1 MERETIQ
8 AVRDATSIRELVNE
22 HTQLQGAGEQLKGV
36 CPIHDD
42 NDPSLY
48 VHPGKNIWY
57 CHGCHKGGDAIQFV
71 MDARKLSFLEAVDF
85 LAERAGVAV
94 ELNKERFAALA
105 TSSGEHIFFGKN
117 LWTNEKPELE
127 HKRKMAIAYL
137 ESRKVT
143 PETAQLF
150 ELGMTNY
157 GHISF
162 PFMNE
167 AGNVTGHAYRPA
179 TDNQDDWDNRPKY
192 YNDRNGVAF
201 NKSQSLFGVLH
212 PNCTDNVVHLV
223 EGYFD
228 AIAMWMAGSHA
239 YAIGG
244 TALTPE
250 QAKKIARK
258 WPQVV
263 LYFDGDNAGHE
274 ATLRAIPILYK
285 AGVKSVRVLR
295 PSEGS
300 DPWSMVFTEDRPIES
315 TSMVDGYDYLVT
327 HLPDDPAQCIR
338 EIRPI
343 LEHLQYED
351 RFAIYQ
357 RVGARSGMPQ
367 ALFTYKKRAPA
378 ELFAPPHM
386 DPNIESIL
394 KLLIHRPGI
403 IEPLVHLE
411 PDHVDDPSNGC
422 RGEVRDVIYRL
433 MEEEEI
439 LSIMDDIDAE
449 DLKKNLAR
457 IASNAE
463 EDTIELAAKQA
474 ACNLAVKWLTKEI
487 WRVAKTDPMAA
498 IELQRKRLF
507 LMEENRGGE

>member
-1 MERETIQ
+1 MERETIK
-8 AVRDATSIRELVNE
+8 AVRDATSIQEIVSE

-57 CHGCHKGGDAIQFV
+57 CHGCHKGGDAIQFA
-71 MDARKLSFLEAVDF
+71 MDALQMSFLEAVDF
-85 LAERAGVAV
+85 LAERAGIAV

-105 TSSGEHIFFGKN
+105 ASGGEHIRFGKN
-117 LWTNEKPELE
+117 LWSDERPEFS
-127 HKRKMAIAYL
+127 HKRKGAIAYL
-137 ESRKVT
+137 ESRKVNT
-143 PETAQLF
+143 ETAKLF
-150 ELGMTNY
+150 QLGMTEY

-179 TDNQDDWDNRPKY
+179 TDDKVDGPKY
-192 YNDRNGVAF
+192 YNDHNGAAF
-201 NKSQSLFGVLH
+201 NKGQSLFGIASV
-212 PNCTDNVVHLV
+212 PTDPSVYLV

-228 AIAMWMAGSHA
+228 AIAMWQTGANAM
-239 YAIGG
+239 AIGG
-244 TALTPE
+244 TALTIE
-250 QAKKIARK
+250 QAKRVARK
-258 WPQVV
+258 WPKVV
-263 LYFDGDNAGHE
+263 LFFDGDNAGHK

-285 AGVKSVRVLR
+285 AGVKSVHVMR

-300 DPWSMVFTEDRPIES
+300 DPWSMVFTEPRTIES
-315 TSMVDGYDYLVT
+315 TSVVDGYDYLVT
-327 HLPDDPAQCIR
+327 HLPDDPAQGFR
-338 EIRPI
+338 EIRPV
-343 LEHLQYED
+343 LEYLRYED

-357 RVGARSGMPQ
+357 RVGARWGMPQ
-367 ALFTYKKRAPA
+367 SLFTWKRTAPA
-378 ELFAPPHM
+378 ELFASAQL
-386 DPNIESIL
+386 DPNVEAIL

-403 IEPLVHLE
+403 LEPLVHLE
-411 PDHVDDPSNGC
+411 PDHVDDQSNGC
-422 RGEVRDVIYRL
+422 RGAIRDVIHRL

-463 EDTIELAAKQA
+463 ENSIELAAKQA
-474 ACNLAVKWLTKEI
+474 ACNLAVKWLTREI
-487 WRVAKTDPMAA
+487 WRVSKTDPMGA
-498 IELQRKRLF
+498 IELQKKRLF
-507 LMEENRGGE
+507 LMEENR